1 MKNSP
6 IAALAL
12 ELFKDLQ
19 VSLSNRLYRD
29 SAIDVMMVLKMV
41 MMMVVTIVIMTV
53 LPAQGTVWSSHR
65 GGG

>member
-29 SAIDVMMVLKMV
+29 SAIDVMIVLKMV
-41 MMMVVTIVIMTV
+41 MMNDDHDGDDDDSFACARHSME
-53 LPAQGTVWSSHR
+53 
-65 GGG
+65 

>member
-19 VSLSNRLYRD
+19 VSLCNRLYRD
-29 SAIDVMMVLKMV
+29 SAVDVNDDFED
-41 MMMVVTIVIMTV
+41 
-53 LPAQGTVWSSHR
+53 GYDD
-65 GGG
+65 GGDNHDGEDYDSFACARHSME